1 MLHANF
7 MKAIARRQFLG
18 SAAGGM
24 GSIALSTLLH
34 QDARSEEGSTTKTGA
49 DSELLAQGLH
59 HPAKAKRVIFL
70 NMSGGPS
77 QLESFDYKPKLAEL
91 DGRPMPNSL
100 TSGEQIAQLQ
110 GEELR
115 CMAPQ
120 CAFARHGQSGQ
131 QISSFFP
138 HTAKIAD
145 DICIVR
151 SMTTN
156 QINHDPAATVMNSGT
171 AISNRPSMG
180 SWLLYG
186 IGSECENLPGFIVLS
201 SKGGHNLP
209 QPLSSRQW
217 HSGFLPSKYQGVRFR
232 STGDSVPY
240 VRNPAGIT
248 DGRQR
253 DVLDAVRSLN
263 QIQAQQSYEPEIA
276 SRISQYEMA
285 FRMQTSVP
293 DLLDI
298 SDEPE
303 HVLKMYGTNAAD
315 GSFAFNC
322 LLARRLAERGV
333 RFIQLY
339 HRGWDHHNDIKKF
352 MGLTAPHVDRATA
365 ALIADLKQRDML
377 RDTLIVWGGEFGR
390 TPMSQNNKGG
400 PGRDHHKNGFSNVA
414 CRWRHPRWNHSW

>member
-1 MLHANF
+1 
-7 MKAIARRQFLG
+7 
-18 SAAGGM
+18 
-24 GSIALSTLLH
+24 
-34 QDARSEEGSTTKTGA
+34 
-49 DSELLAQGLH
+49 
-59 HPAKAKRVIFL
+59 
-70 NMSGGPS
+70 
-77 QLESFDYKPKLAEL
+77 
-91 DGRPMPNSL
+91 
-100 TSGEQIAQLQ
+100 
-110 GEELR
+110 
-115 CMAPQ
+115 
-120 CAFARHGQSGQ
+120 
-131 QISSFFP
+131 
-138 HTAKIAD
+138 
-145 DICIVR
+145 
-151 SMTTN
+151 MTTN

-232 STGDSVPY
+232 STGDAVPY

-339 HRGWDHHNDIKKF
+339 HRGWDHHNDINKL
-352 MGLTAPHVDRATA
+352 MGLTGVSCRSGDGRFDCRSKATRHVSRHADR
-365 ALIADLKQRDML
+365 LGRRIWP
-377 RDTLIVWGGEFGR
+377 DTYVSE
-390 TPMSQNNKGG
+390 QQGG
-400 PGRDHHKNGFSNVA
+400 PGS
-414 CRWRHPRWNHSW
+414 